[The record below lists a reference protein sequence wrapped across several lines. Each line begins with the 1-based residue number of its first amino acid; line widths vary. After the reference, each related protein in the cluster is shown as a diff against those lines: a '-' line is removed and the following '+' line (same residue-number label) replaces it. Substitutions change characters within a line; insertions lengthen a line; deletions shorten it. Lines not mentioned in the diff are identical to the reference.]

1 MANQQSRRQYSKQFK
16 VDAVELVLRS
26 EKSTKAIAEEL
37 GISVDLLYRWKYQYQ
52 AGKNAAFPGSGNLK
66 DAEVDQI
73 RKLERELRSVKE
85 EREILKKA
93 LAVFSRTKQ

>member
-85 EREILKKA
+85 EREILKN
-93 LAVFSRTKQ
+93 LTTCMRTSLL

>member
-26 EKSTKAIAEEL
+26 EKSTKAIALDL

-52 AGKNAAFPGSGNLK
+52 AGKNSAFPGSGNLK
-66 DAEVDQI
+66 DTEADQI

>member
-1 MANQQSRRQYSKQFK
+1 MANQQSRHQYSKQFK

>member
-26 EKSTKAIAEEL
+26 EKSTKAIALDL

-52 AGKNAAFPGSGNLK
+52 SGKNSAFPGSGNLK
-66 DAEVDQI
+66 DTEADQI
-73 RKLERELRSVKE
+73 RKLEGELRSVKE